1 MEAAAELDSYVDKEK
16 IKEKRDK
23 ERQKERA
30 RVEKDKENDEGN
42 ANTMP
47 AEKCTRRHSPFFCVP
62 KTMEKKDSFPKSLKK
77 TGKYRENMINRY
89 ICVTP
94 KRHKHCTTMSK
105 CHDSWSYVV
114 MSKVSLLSYRNH
126 QGLRWIWSLAQKVFS
141 NYHRT

>member
-62 KTMEKKDSFPKSLKK
+62 KNNGKEGFIPKVPKKGGKIS
-77 TGKYRENMINRY
+77 GKYDKQIYMRD
-89 ICVTP
+89 TQ
-94 KRHKHCTTMSK
+94 TT
-105 CHDSWSYVV
+105 
-114 MSKVSLLSYRNH
+114 
-126 QGLRWIWSLAQKVFS
+126 
-141 NYHRT
+141 

>member
-62 KTMEKKDSFPKSLKK
+62 KKQWKRRIHSQSPWKR
-77 TGKYRENMINRY
+77 RENIG
-89 ICVTP
+89 
-94 KRHKHCTTMSK
+94 K
-105 CHDSWSYVV
+105 
-114 MSKVSLLSYRNH
+114 
-126 QGLRWIWSLAQKVFS
+126 IW
-141 NYHRT
+141 